1 MGQHAFHFQAVRDLM
16 RIKADGA
23 SQSVVVFN
31 FLVQGSHGNAE
42 HTSQLFD
49 RESFLS
55 GAQPPDE
62 VYFVNFSGL
71 ARMASGAG
79 TANPRS
85 LRSRPAGPTLSVLRA
100 VLFNHFS
107 TDRYSWHI

>member
-1 MGQHAFHFQAVRDLM
+1 MRRHSFHFQPVRDLM

-23 SQSVVVFN
+23 SQNVVVFN

-55 GAQPPDE
+55 GAQLLDE
-62 VYFVNFSGL
+62 GHFVNFSGWQEWH
-71 ARMASGAG
+71 
-79 TANPRS
+79 
-85 LRSRPAGPTLSVLRA
+85 PAPEPPTRGPFGRA
-100 VLFNHFS
+100 LPG
-107 TDRYSWHI
+107 Y

>member
-1 MGQHAFHFQAVRDLM
+1 MRRHCFHFQPVRDLM

-23 SQSVVVFN
+23 SQNVVGFN

-42 HTSQLFD
+42 HASQFFD

-55 GAQPPDE
+55 GAQLLDE
-62 VYFVNFSGL
+62 GHFVNFSRL

-79 TANPRS
+79 SDPPTR
-85 LRSRPAGPTLSVLRA
+85 GPFGRA
-100 VLFNHFS
+100 LPG
-107 TDRYSWHI
+107 Y